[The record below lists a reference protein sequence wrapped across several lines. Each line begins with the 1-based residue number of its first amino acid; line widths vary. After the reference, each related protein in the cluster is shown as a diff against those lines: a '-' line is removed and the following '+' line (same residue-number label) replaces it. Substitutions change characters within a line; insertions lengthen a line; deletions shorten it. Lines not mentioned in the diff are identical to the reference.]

1 MLHEV
6 ISTLP
11 SNEST
16 FEEIPHSDWVYY
28 PRERVRRIEKET
40 EELLD
45 RFPEERRFASDQMTR
60 ELDGLGANQREERA
74 TSHPGHSLFQELFF
88 FCTVKKV
95 GDLPGAGCIYVETVV
110 DSDSGLAFA
119 KIYSGKNALNAV
131 DILTSRVLPYFERLG
146 EPVKEIHTRKTTEY
160 CGMIAAHPYETFLAT
175 SQIRHLPMERPGQ
188 PHNYICEEF
197 YRHLLKEF
205 FPVALRRTFQLSL
218 NELQKQL
225 DKFVGAYN
233 AAQMKDENEMK
244 SESQAPAN
252 FPVDL

>member
-11 SNEST
+11 PNEST
-16 FEEIPHSDWVYY
+16 FDEIPHSDWVYY
-28 PRERVRRIEKET
+28 PRERLRHIDKET
-40 EELLD
+40 EEFLD
-45 RFPEERRFASDQMTR
+45 RFPEKRRFPSGQLPR
-60 ELDGLGANQREERA
+60 ELDGLDANQGKEHDA
-74 TSHPGHSLFQELFF
+74 SHFGHSLFQELFF

-131 DILTSRVLPYFERLG
+131 DILTTRVLSYFERQG
-146 EPVKEIHTRKTTEY
+146 EPIGEIHTRKTTEY
-160 CGMIAAHPYETFLAT
+160 CGPIAAHPYETFLAT
-175 SQIRHLPMERPGQ
+175 SHIRHLPMERPGQ
-188 PHNYICEEF
+188 PHTYICEKF
-197 YRHLLKEF
+197 YRFLLKEF
-205 FPVALRRTFQLSL
+205 FLPALRRTFQPSL

-225 DKFVGAYN
+225 DTFVGAYN

-244 SESQAPAN
+244 SEPHASAN